1 MNRALTVASNS
12 PAETS
17 ILGTSLAPVLLPGDV
32 ITLSGDLGAGKTT
45 FVQGVASALGV
56 TAPVT
61 SPTFVIIHHYEG
73 RFPVVHMDVYRL
85 EYIQEVL
92 DLGFEE
98 LLQPDAVML
107 VEWGE
112 AVSPLLPRRYLD
124 VEIRRMDD
132 GDDTRMF
139 AFRAVGREW
148 EQKLEHVRVTAEALL
163 DAASAEGSTGPRFS
177 YGSLPRTRDHGSRA
191 DDGAD
196 EKDAEA

>member
-1 MNRALTVASNS
+1 MNQALTVASNS
-12 PAETS
+12 PEETL

-32 ITLSGDLGAGKTT
+32 VTLSGDLGAGKTT

-85 EYIQEVL
+85 DYIQEVL

-124 VEIRRMDD
+124 VEIRKTDD
-132 GDDTRMF
+132 GDDARMF
-139 AFRAVGREW
+139 AFRAVGGEW
-148 EQKLEHVRVTAEALL
+148 GSKLERMRVTAEALL
-163 DAASAEGSTGPRFS
+163 DAASAEGTGGSRFS
-177 YGSLPRTRDHGSRA
+177 SGPDAPRGDYGSKA
-191 DDGAD
+191 E

>member
-1 MNRALTVASNS
+1 
-12 PAETS
+12 
-17 ILGTSLAPVLLPGDV
+17 LAPVLLPGDV

-85 EYIQEVL
+85 DYIQEVL

-132 GDDTRMF
+132 GDDARRF

-148 EQKLEHVRVTAEALL
+148 ERKLERVRVTAEALL
-163 DAASAEGSTGPRFS
+163 NAASAEDSGGSRFS
-177 YGSLPRTRDHGSRA
+177 YGSVPRTRDHGS
-191 DDGAD
+191 GAD

>member
-1 MNRALTVASNS
+1 MNRALTVVSNS
-12 PAETS
+12 LAETS
-17 ILGTSLAPVLLPGDV
+17 ILGTSLAPVLVPGDV
-32 ITLSGDLGAGKTT
+32 VTLSGDLGAGKTT

-56 TAPVT
+56 TGPVT

-85 EYIQEVL
+85 DYIQEVL

-124 VEIRRMDD
+124 VEIRRADD
-132 GDDTRMF
+132 GPDDARKF

-148 EQKLEHVRVTAEALL
+148 ARKLERVRVTAETLL
-163 DAASAEGSTGPRFS
+163 DAASAESSGGSRFS
-177 YGSLPRTRDHGSRA
+177 YGPGPRTRDHGP
-191 DDGAD
+191 GAD
-196 EKDAEA
+196 EKNAEA

>member
-1 MNRALTVASNS
+1 MNRALTVVSNS
-12 PAETS
+12 LAETS
-17 ILGTSLAPVLLPGDV
+17 ILGTSLAPVLVPGDV
-32 ITLSGDLGAGKTT
+32 VTLSGDLGAGKTT

-56 TAPVT
+56 TGPVT

-73 RFPVVHMDVYRL
+73 RFPVVHLDVYRL
-85 EYIQEVL
+85 DFIQEVL

-124 VEIRRMDD
+124 VEIRRTDD
-132 GDDTRMF
+132 GDDARRF

-148 EQKLEHVRVTAEALL
+148 ERKLERVRVTAEALL
-163 DAASAEGSTGPRFS
+163 DAASLEGSGGSRFS
-177 YGSLPRTRDHGSRA
+177 YRPTLRTRDHGA
-191 DDGAD
+191 GAD
-196 EKDAEA
+196 EKNAEA

>member
-1 MNRALTVASNS
+1 MNRVLTVSSNS
-12 PAETS
+12 PKETR

-32 ITLSGDLGAGKTT
+32 VTLSGDLGAGKTT

-56 TAPVT
+56 TVQVT

-85 EYIQEVL
+85 DYIQEVL

-112 AVSPLLPRRYLD
+112 ALSPLLPRRYLD
-124 VEIRRMDD
+124 VEIKLADD
-132 GDDTRMF
+132 GPADMRIF
-139 AFRAVGREW
+139 AFQTVGREW
-148 EQKLEHVRVTAEALL
+148 GRKLERVRVTGEALL
-163 DAASAEGSTGPRFS
+163 DAASAEGSGGSRFS
-177 YGSLPRTRDHGSRA
+177 YESGPRTRDHGS
-191 DDGAD
+191 GAD

>member
-32 ITLSGDLGAGKTT
+32 VTLSGDLGAGKTT

-85 EYIQEVL
+85 DYIQEVL

-112 AVSPLLPRRYLD
+112 AVSPLLPGRYLD

-132 GDDTRMF
+132 GDDARMF

-148 EQKLEHVRVTAEALL
+148 ERKLERVRVTAEALL
-163 DAASAEGSTGPRFS
+163 NAASTEDSGGSRFS
-177 YGSLPRTRDHGSRA
+177 YGSVPRTRDHGS
-191 DDGAD
+191 GAD

>member
-1 MNRALTVASNS
+1 MNRALTVVSNS
-12 PAETS
+12 PQETS
-17 ILGTSLAPVLLPGDV
+17 ILGTSLAPVLIPGDV
-32 ITLSGDLGAGKTT
+32 VTLSGDLGAGKTT

-85 EYIQEVL
+85 DYIQQVL

-98 LLQPDAVML
+98 LLQPDAVLL

-112 AVSPLLPRRYLD
+112 AVAPLLPRRYLD
-124 VEIRRMDD
+124 VEIRRTDD
-132 GDDTRMF
+132 GDDEREF

-148 EQKLEHVRVTAEALL
+148 ERKLERVRVTAEALL
-163 DAASAEGSTGPRFS
+163 DAASAESSGGSRFS
-177 YGSLPRTRDHGSRA
+177 YGTGSRTRDHVSRV
-191 DDGAD
+191 DESGA
-196 EKDAEA
+196 EE